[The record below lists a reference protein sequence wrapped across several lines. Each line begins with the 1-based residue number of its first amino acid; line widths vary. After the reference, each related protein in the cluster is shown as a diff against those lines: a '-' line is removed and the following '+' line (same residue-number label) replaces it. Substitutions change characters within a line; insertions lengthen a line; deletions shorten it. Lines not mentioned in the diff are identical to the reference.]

1 MIFINIKE
9 YENLDDAININTEKY
24 KDIMYLYSQALKIM
38 EQKIDI
44 IKYDYEYQKE
54 YDSIDHVMSRI
65 KSPESIM
72 NKMRKDG
79 IETTY
84 RNMILHIND
93 IAGIRIICPLKS
105 NINTIRQYI
114 YEFNDTLTIYKG
126 TNAGIKEGNAVIT
139 DKGLIGV
146 VSKVNKESSV
156 VELITNKSSNISVR
170 IGSSYGILNMQDNSL
185 IVSDL
190 SMYDD
195 VFIGEEVY
203 TSGIGNL
210 PGDIYIGN
218 VIDIKANNTEIE
230 KILEVSPVV
239 DLSTI
244 NYVMVVV

>member
-1 MIFINIKE
+1 MIK
-9 YENLDDAININTEKY
+9 KY
-24 KDIMYLYSQALKIM
+24 KDY
-38 EQKIDI
+38 I
-44 IKYDYEYQKE
+44 ILL
-54 YDSIDHVMSRI
+54 IVF
-65 KSPESIM
+65 
-72 NKMRKDG
+72 
-79 IETTY
+79 
-84 RNMILHIND
+84 LL
-93 IAGIRIICPLKS
+93 IIFGS
-105 NINTIRQYI
+105 NINAFLRSFDNNLNSNNINNNYCTSLENDYNELLKINDFKITSELNLVVSKVMLRDI
-114 YEFNDTLTIYKG
+114 YEFSDTLTIYKG
-126 TNAGIKEGNAVIT
+126 TNSGIKEGNAVIT

-239 DLSTI
+239 DLSMV

>member
-1 MIFINIKE
+1 MIK
-9 YENLDDAININTEKY
+9 KY
-24 KDIMYLYSQALKIM
+24 KDY
-38 EQKIDI
+38 I
-44 IKYDYEYQKE
+44 ILL
-54 YDSIDHVMSRI
+54 IVF
-65 KSPESIM
+65 
-72 NKMRKDG
+72 
-79 IETTY
+79 
-84 RNMILHIND
+84 LL
-93 IAGIRIICPLKS
+93 IIFGS
-105 NINTIRQYI
+105 NINVFLRSFDNNLNSDNINNNYCTSLENDYNELLKINDFKITSELNLVVSKVMLRDI

>member
-1 MIFINIKE
+1 MIK
-9 YENLDDAININTEKY
+9 KY
-24 KDIMYLYSQALKIM
+24 KDY
-38 EQKIDI
+38 I
-44 IKYDYEYQKE
+44 ILL
-54 YDSIDHVMSRI
+54 IVF
-65 KSPESIM
+65 
-72 NKMRKDG
+72 
-79 IETTY
+79 
-84 RNMILHIND
+84 LL
-93 IAGIRIICPLKS
+93 IIFGS
-105 NINTIRQYI
+105 NINAFLRSFDNNLNSDNINNNYCTSLENDYNELLKINDFKITSELNLVVSKVMLRDI

-244 NYVMVVV
+244 IYVMVVV

>member
-1 MIFINIKE
+1 MIK
-9 YENLDDAININTEKY
+9 KY
-24 KDIMYLYSQALKIM
+24 KDY
-38 EQKIDI
+38 I
-44 IKYDYEYQKE
+44 ILL
-54 YDSIDHVMSRI
+54 IVF
-65 KSPESIM
+65 
-72 NKMRKDG
+72 
-79 IETTY
+79 
-84 RNMILHIND
+84 LL
-93 IAGIRIICPLKS
+93 IIFGS
-105 NINTIRQYI
+105 NINVFLRSFDNNLNSNNINNNYCTSLENDYNELLKINDFKITSELNLVVSKVMLRDI
-114 YEFNDTLTIYKG
+114 YDFSDTLTIYKG

-239 DLSTI
+239 DLSMI

>member
-1 MIFINIKE
+1 MIK
-9 YENLDDAININTEKY
+9 KY
-24 KDIMYLYSQALKIM
+24 KDY
-38 EQKIDI
+38 I
-44 IKYDYEYQKE
+44 ILL
-54 YDSIDHVMSRI
+54 IVF
-65 KSPESIM
+65 
-72 NKMRKDG
+72 
-79 IETTY
+79 
-84 RNMILHIND
+84 LL
-93 IAGIRIICPLKS
+93 IIFGS
-105 NINTIRQYI
+105 NINAFLRSFDNNLNSDNINNNYCTSLENDYNELLKINDFKITSELNLVVSKVMLRDI
-114 YEFNDTLTIYKG
+114 YEFSDTLTIYKG
-126 TNAGIKEGNAVIT
+126 TNSGIKEGNAVIT

-239 DLSTI
+239 DLSMV

>member
-1 MIFINIKE
+1 MIK
-9 YENLDDAININTEKY
+9 KY
-24 KDIMYLYSQALKIM
+24 KDY
-38 EQKIDI
+38 I
-44 IKYDYEYQKE
+44 ILL
-54 YDSIDHVMSRI
+54 IVF
-65 KSPESIM
+65 
-72 NKMRKDG
+72 
-79 IETTY
+79 
-84 RNMILHIND
+84 LL
-93 IAGIRIICPLKS
+93 IIFGS
-105 NINTIRQYI
+105 NINAFLRSFDNNLNSNNINNNYCTSLENDYNELLKINDFKITSELNLVVSKVMLRDI

-170 IGSSYGILNMQDNSL
+170 IGSSYGILNMQDSL

-239 DLSTI
+239 DLSMI

>member
-1 MIFINIKE
+1 MIK
-9 YENLDDAININTEKY
+9 KY
-24 KDIMYLYSQALKIM
+24 KDY
-38 EQKIDI
+38 I
-44 IKYDYEYQKE
+44 ILL
-54 YDSIDHVMSRI
+54 IVF
-65 KSPESIM
+65 
-72 NKMRKDG
+72 
-79 IETTY
+79 
-84 RNMILHIND
+84 LL
-93 IAGIRIICPLKS
+93 IIFGS
-105 NINTIRQYI
+105 NINAFLRSFDNNLNSNNINNNYCTSLENDYNELLKINDFKITSELNLVVSKVMLRDI
-114 YEFNDTLTIYKG
+114 YEFSDTLTIYKG

-239 DLSTI
+239 DLSMV

>member
-1 MIFINIKE
+1 MIK
-9 YENLDDAININTEKY
+9 KY
-24 KDIMYLYSQALKIM
+24 KDY
-38 EQKIDI
+38 I
-44 IKYDYEYQKE
+44 ILL
-54 YDSIDHVMSRI
+54 IVF
-65 KSPESIM
+65 
-72 NKMRKDG
+72 
-79 IETTY
+79 
-84 RNMILHIND
+84 LF
-93 IAGIRIICPLKS
+93 IIFGS
-105 NINTIRQYI
+105 NINAFLRSFDNNLNSNNINNNYCTSLENDYNELLKINDFKITSELNLVVSKVMLRDI
-114 YEFNDTLTIYKG
+114 YEFSDTLTIYKG
-126 TNAGIKEGNAVIT
+126 TNSGIKEGNAVIT

-170 IGSSYGILNMQDNSL
+170 IGSSYGILNMQDNFL

-239 DLSTI
+239 DLSMI

>member
-1 MIFINIKE
+1 MIK
-9 YENLDDAININTEKY
+9 KY
-24 KDIMYLYSQALKIM
+24 KDY
-38 EQKIDI
+38 I
-44 IKYDYEYQKE
+44 ILL
-54 YDSIDHVMSRI
+54 IVF
-65 KSPESIM
+65 
-72 NKMRKDG
+72 
-79 IETTY
+79 
-84 RNMILHIND
+84 LL
-93 IAGIRIICPLKS
+93 IIFGS
-105 NINTIRQYI
+105 NINAFLRSFDNNLNSNNINNNYCTSLENDYNELLKINDFKITSELNLVVSKVMLRDI
-114 YEFNDTLTIYKG
+114 YEFSDTLTIYKG
-126 TNAGIKEGNAVIT
+126 TNSGIKEGNAVIT

-146 VSKVNKESSV
+146 ISKVNKESSV

-239 DLSTI
+239 DLSMI

>member
-1 MIFINIKE
+1 MIK
-9 YENLDDAININTEKY
+9 KY
-24 KDIMYLYSQALKIM
+24 KDY
-38 EQKIDI
+38 I
-44 IKYDYEYQKE
+44 ILL
-54 YDSIDHVMSRI
+54 IVF
-65 KSPESIM
+65 
-72 NKMRKDG
+72 
-79 IETTY
+79 
-84 RNMILHIND
+84 LL
-93 IAGIRIICPLKS
+93 IIFGS
-105 NINTIRQYI
+105 NINAFLRSFDNNLNSNNINNNYCTSLENDYNELLKINDFKITSELNLVVSKVMLRDI
-114 YEFNDTLTIYKG
+114 YEFSNNLTINKG
-126 TNAGIKEGNAVIT
+126 SNDGIKEGNAVIT

-146 VSKVNKESSV
+146 ISKVNKESSV

>member
-1 MIFINIKE
+1 MIK
-9 YENLDDAININTEKY
+9 KY
-24 KDIMYLYSQALKIM
+24 KDY
-38 EQKIDI
+38 I
-44 IKYDYEYQKE
+44 ILL
-54 YDSIDHVMSRI
+54 IVF
-65 KSPESIM
+65 
-72 NKMRKDG
+72 
-79 IETTY
+79 
-84 RNMILHIND
+84 LL
-93 IAGIRIICPLKS
+93 IIFGS
-105 NINTIRQYI
+105 NINAFLRSFDNNLNSNNINNNYCTSLENDYNELLKINDFKITSELNLVVSKVMLRDI
-114 YEFNDTLTIYKG
+114 YEFRDTLTIYKG

-239 DLSTI
+239 DLSMV

>member
-1 MIFINIKE
+1 MIK
-9 YENLDDAININTEKY
+9 KY
-24 KDIMYLYSQALKIM
+24 KDY
-38 EQKIDI
+38 I
-44 IKYDYEYQKE
+44 ILL
-54 YDSIDHVMSRI
+54 IVF
-65 KSPESIM
+65 
-72 NKMRKDG
+72 
-79 IETTY
+79 
-84 RNMILHIND
+84 LL
-93 IAGIRIICPLKS
+93 IIFGS
-105 NINTIRQYI
+105 NINAFLRSFDNNLNSNNINNNYCTSLENDYNELLKINDFKITSELNLVVSKVMLRDI
-114 YEFNDTLTIYKG
+114 YEFSDTLTIYKG

-146 VSKVNKESSV
+146 ISKVNKESSV
-156 VELITNKSSNISVR
+156 VKLITNKSSNISVR
-170 IGSSYGILNMQDNSL
+170 IGSSYGILNMQDSL

-239 DLSTI
+239 DLSMV

>member
-1 MIFINIKE
+1 MIK
-9 YENLDDAININTEKY
+9 KY
-24 KDIMYLYSQALKIM
+24 KDY
-38 EQKIDI
+38 I
-44 IKYDYEYQKE
+44 ILL
-54 YDSIDHVMSRI
+54 IVF
-65 KSPESIM
+65 
-72 NKMRKDG
+72 
-79 IETTY
+79 
-84 RNMILHIND
+84 LL
-93 IAGIRIICPLKS
+93 IIFGS
-105 NINTIRQYI
+105 NINAFLRSFDNNLNSDNINNNYCTSLENDYNELLKINDFKITSELNLVVSKVMLRDI
-114 YEFNDTLTIYKG
+114 YEFSDTLTIYKG

>member
-1 MIFINIKE
+1 MIK
-9 YENLDDAININTEKY
+9 KY
-24 KDIMYLYSQALKIM
+24 KDYIILLIVFLLIIFGYNINAFLRSFDNNLNSNNINNNYCTSLENDYNELLKINDF
-38 EQKIDI
+38 KITSELNLVVS
-44 IKYDYEYQKE
+44 K
-54 YDSIDHVMSRI
+54 VMLR
-65 KSPESIM
+65 
-72 NKMRKDG
+72 D
-79 IETTY
+79 
-84 RNMILHIND
+84 
-93 IAGIRIICPLKS
+93 
-105 NINTIRQYI
+105 I
-114 YEFNDTLTIYKG
+114 YEFSDTLTIYKG

-239 DLSTI
+239 DLSMI

>member
-1 MIFINIKE
+1 MIK
-9 YENLDDAININTEKY
+9 KY
-24 KDIMYLYSQALKIM
+24 KDY
-38 EQKIDI
+38 I
-44 IKYDYEYQKE
+44 ILL
-54 YDSIDHVMSRI
+54 IVF
-65 KSPESIM
+65 
-72 NKMRKDG
+72 
-79 IETTY
+79 
-84 RNMILHIND
+84 LL
-93 IAGIRIICPLKS
+93 IIFGS
-105 NINTIRQYI
+105 NINAFLRSFDNNLNSNNINNNYCTSLENDYNELLKINDFKITSELNLVVSKVMLRDI
-114 YEFNDTLTIYKG
+114 YDFSDTLTIYKG

-210 PGDIYIGN
+210 PGDTYIGN

>member
-1 MIFINIKE
+1 MIK
-9 YENLDDAININTEKY
+9 KY
-24 KDIMYLYSQALKIM
+24 KDY
-38 EQKIDI
+38 I
-44 IKYDYEYQKE
+44 ILL
-54 YDSIDHVMSRI
+54 IVF
-65 KSPESIM
+65 
-72 NKMRKDG
+72 
-79 IETTY
+79 
-84 RNMILHIND
+84 LL
-93 IAGIRIICPLKS
+93 IIFGS
-105 NINTIRQYI
+105 NINAFLRSFDNNLNSNNINNNYCTSLENDYNELLKINDFKITSELNLVVSKVMLRDI

-239 DLSTI
+239 DLSMI

>member
-1 MIFINIKE
+1 MIK
-9 YENLDDAININTEKY
+9 KY
-24 KDIMYLYSQALKIM
+24 KDY
-38 EQKIDI
+38 I
-44 IKYDYEYQKE
+44 ILL
-54 YDSIDHVMSRI
+54 IVF
-65 KSPESIM
+65 
-72 NKMRKDG
+72 
-79 IETTY
+79 
-84 RNMILHIND
+84 LL
-93 IAGIRIICPLKS
+93 IIFGS
-105 NINTIRQYI
+105 NINAFLRSFDNNLNSNNINNNYCTSLENDYNELLKINDFKITSELNLVVSKVMLRDI

>member
-1 MIFINIKE
+1 MIK
-9 YENLDDAININTEKY
+9 KY
-24 KDIMYLYSQALKIM
+24 KDY
-38 EQKIDI
+38 I
-44 IKYDYEYQKE
+44 ILL
-54 YDSIDHVMSRI
+54 IVF
-65 KSPESIM
+65 
-72 NKMRKDG
+72 
-79 IETTY
+79 
-84 RNMILHIND
+84 LL
-93 IAGIRIICPLKS
+93 IIFGS
-105 NINTIRQYI
+105 NINAFLRSFGNNLNSDNINNNYCTSLENDYNELLKINDFKITSELNLVVSKVMLRDI

>member
-1 MIFINIKE
+1 MIK
-9 YENLDDAININTEKY
+9 KY
-24 KDIMYLYSQALKIM
+24 KDY
-38 EQKIDI
+38 I
-44 IKYDYEYQKE
+44 ILL
-54 YDSIDHVMSRI
+54 IVF
-65 KSPESIM
+65 
-72 NKMRKDG
+72 
-79 IETTY
+79 
-84 RNMILHIND
+84 LL
-93 IAGIRIICPLKS
+93 IIFGS
-105 NINTIRQYI
+105 NINAFLRSFDNNLNSNNINNNYCTSLENDYNELLKINDFKITSELNLVVSKVMLRDI

-126 TNAGIKEGNAVIT
+126 TNAGIKEGNVVIT

-239 DLSTI
+239 DLSMI

>member
-1 MIFINIKE
+1 MIK
-9 YENLDDAININTEKY
+9 KY
-24 KDIMYLYSQALKIM
+24 KDY
-38 EQKIDI
+38 I
-44 IKYDYEYQKE
+44 ILL
-54 YDSIDHVMSRI
+54 IVF
-65 KSPESIM
+65 
-72 NKMRKDG
+72 
-79 IETTY
+79 
-84 RNMILHIND
+84 LL
-93 IAGIRIICPLKS
+93 IIFGS
-105 NINTIRQYI
+105 NINAFLRAFDNNLNSNNINNNYCTSLENDYNELLKINDFKITSELNLVVSKVMLRDI

>member
-1 MIFINIKE
+1 MIK
-9 YENLDDAININTEKY
+9 KY
-24 KDIMYLYSQALKIM
+24 KDY
-38 EQKIDI
+38 I
-44 IKYDYEYQKE
+44 ILL
-54 YDSIDHVMSRI
+54 IVF
-65 KSPESIM
+65 
-72 NKMRKDG
+72 
-79 IETTY
+79 
-84 RNMILHIND
+84 LL
-93 IAGIRIICPLKS
+93 IIFGS
-105 NINTIRQYI
+105 NINAFLRSFDNNLNSNNINNNYCTSLENDYNELLKINDFKITSELNLVVSKVMLRDI
-114 YEFNDTLTIYKG
+114 YEFSDTLTIYKG
-126 TNAGIKEGNAVIT
+126 TNSGIKEGNAVIT

-146 VSKVNKESSV
+146 ISKVNKESSV

-239 DLSTI
+239 DLSMV

>member
-1 MIFINIKE
+1 MIK
-9 YENLDDAININTEKY
+9 KY
-24 KDIMYLYSQALKIM
+24 KDY
-38 EQKIDI
+38 I
-44 IKYDYEYQKE
+44 ILL
-54 YDSIDHVMSRI
+54 IVF
-65 KSPESIM
+65 
-72 NKMRKDG
+72 
-79 IETTY
+79 
-84 RNMILHIND
+84 LL
-93 IAGIRIICPLKS
+93 IIFGS
-105 NINTIRQYI
+105 NINAFLRSFDNNLNSDNINNNYCTSLENDYNELLKINDFKITSELNLVVSKVMLRDI

-239 DLSTI
+239 DLSMI

>member
-1 MIFINIKE
+1 MIK
-9 YENLDDAININTEKY
+9 KY
-24 KDIMYLYSQALKIM
+24 KDY
-38 EQKIDI
+38 I
-44 IKYDYEYQKE
+44 ILL
-54 YDSIDHVMSRI
+54 IVF
-65 KSPESIM
+65 
-72 NKMRKDG
+72 
-79 IETTY
+79 
-84 RNMILHIND
+84 LL
-93 IAGIRIICPLKS
+93 IIFGS
-105 NINTIRQYI
+105 NINAFLRSFDNNLNSDNINNNYCTSLENDYNELLKINDFKITSELNLVVSKVMLRDI

-190 SMYDD
+190 SIYDD
-195 VFIGEEVY
+195 VFIWEEVY

>member
-1 MIFINIKE
+1 MIK
-9 YENLDDAININTEKY
+9 KY
-24 KDIMYLYSQALKIM
+24 KDY
-38 EQKIDI
+38 I
-44 IKYDYEYQKE
+44 ILL
-54 YDSIDHVMSRI
+54 IVF
-65 KSPESIM
+65 
-72 NKMRKDG
+72 
-79 IETTY
+79 
-84 RNMILHIND
+84 LL
-93 IAGIRIICPLKS
+93 IIFGS
-105 NINTIRQYI
+105 NINAFLRSFDNNLNSNNINNNYCTSLENDYNELLKINDFKITSELNLVVSKVMLRDI
-114 YEFNDTLTIYKG
+114 YEFSDTLTIYKG

-170 IGSSYGILNMQDNSL
+170 IGSSYGILNMQDNFL

-239 DLSTI
+239 DLSMI

>member
-1 MIFINIKE
+1 MIK
-9 YENLDDAININTEKY
+9 KY
-24 KDIMYLYSQALKIM
+24 KDY
-38 EQKIDI
+38 I
-44 IKYDYEYQKE
+44 ILL
-54 YDSIDHVMSRI
+54 IVFF
-65 KSPESIM
+65 
-72 NKMRKDG
+72 
-79 IETTY
+79 
-84 RNMILHIND
+84 L
-93 IAGIRIICPLKS
+93 IIFGS
-105 NINTIRQYI
+105 NINAFLRSFDNNLNSNNINNNYCTSLENDYNELLKINDFKITSELNLVVSKVMLRDI
-114 YEFNDTLTIYKG
+114 YEFSDTLTIYKG
-126 TNAGIKEGNAVIT
+126 TNSGIKEGNAVIT

-146 VSKVNKESSV
+146 ISKVNKESSV

-239 DLSTI
+239 DLSMV

>member
-1 MIFINIKE
+1 MIK
-9 YENLDDAININTEKY
+9 KY
-24 KDIMYLYSQALKIM
+24 KGY
-38 EQKIDI
+38 I
-44 IKYDYEYQKE
+44 ILL
-54 YDSIDHVMSRI
+54 IVF
-65 KSPESIM
+65 
-72 NKMRKDG
+72 
-79 IETTY
+79 
-84 RNMILHIND
+84 LL
-93 IAGIRIICPLKS
+93 IIFGS
-105 NINTIRQYI
+105 NINAFLRSFDNNLNSDNINNNYCTSLENDYNELLKINDFKITSELNLVVSKVMLRDI

>member
-1 MIFINIKE
+1 MIK
-9 YENLDDAININTEKY
+9 KY
-24 KDIMYLYSQALKIM
+24 KDY
-38 EQKIDI
+38 I
-44 IKYDYEYQKE
+44 ILL
-54 YDSIDHVMSRI
+54 IVF
-65 KSPESIM
+65 
-72 NKMRKDG
+72 
-79 IETTY
+79 
-84 RNMILHIND
+84 LL
-93 IAGIRIICPLKS
+93 IIFGS
-105 NINTIRQYI
+105 NINAFLRSFDNNLNSNNINNNYCTSLENDYNELLKRNDFKITSELNLVVSKVMLRDI
-114 YEFNDTLTIYKG
+114 YEFSDTLTIYKG

-239 DLSTI
+239 DLSMV